1 MGICL
6 WRRTVIGFQ
15 SDFKESYENTELE
28 SWQRYSASVGL
39 SDYEEGDTS
48 IESIF
53 KRADKKMYEEKLKF
67 KARYG
72 IDLESRV

>member
-1 MGICL
+1 
-6 WRRTVIGFQ
+6 
-15 SDFKESYENTELE
+15 
-28 SWQRYSASVGL
+28 L